1 MRLLFDVNVL
11 LDVFRRREPFY
22 AASAGALS
30 KVAEHQEI
38 GCLPCHAL
46 TTLYYLIQR
55 SAEREQ
61 AGAIVD
67 WLLVHFEIIPQD
79 KFLFSRART
88 LEIPDFE
95 DAALA
100 AAAEAAGCDLILTR
114 NVADFLRSPV
124 QAITPLEFLA
134 QSG

>member
-1 MRLLFDVNVL
+1 MKLLFDINVL
-11 LDVFRRREPFY
+11 LDVFRRRDPFY
-22 AASAGALS
+22 SASAGALS
-30 KVAEHQEI
+30 KVAEHEVT
-38 GCLPCHAL
+38 GCLPSHAL
-46 TTLYYLIQR
+46 TTLYYLIQQ
-55 SAEREQ
+55 SAGRDQ
-61 AGAIVD
+61 AGEVID

-79 KFLFSRART
+79 KFLFSRARM

-114 NVADFLRSPV
+114 NVSDFLKSPV
-124 QAITPLEFLA
+124 QAVTPIEFLA

>member
-1 MRLLFDVNVL
+1 MKLLFDINVL

-22 AASAGALS
+22 RASAGALS
-30 KVAEHQEI
+30 KVAEHEVM
-38 GCLPCHAL
+38 GCLPAHAL

-55 SAEREQ
+55 STGRDR
-61 AGAIVD
+61 AGEIID
-67 WLLVHFEIIPQD
+67 WLLVRFEIIPQD
-79 KFLFSRART
+79 NFLFSRARA

-95 DAALA
+95 DAAVA

-114 NVADFLRSPV
+114 NVADFLKSPV
-124 QAITPLEFLA
+124 QAVTPIEFLA